1 VTLQLIPHG
10 PWLTKLQQ
18 LYDAVCVRHGV
29 MVVGPAASG
38 KSAMM
43 TVLASALSEHTKRVH
58 RIVAMN
64 PKAITPQDMFGEADR
79 RVGLRFNNLRVS
91 SLTCV
96 FGAGCEQ
103 AEWGVDK
110 RRVCCVVGKVQQTSS
125 VFQHVVGL

>member
-1 VTLQLIPHG
+1 VFQLIPHG

-38 KSAMM
+38 KTAMM
-43 TVLASALSEHTKRVH
+43 TVLASALSDLTKRAH

-79 RVGLRFNNLRVS
+79 CVVGNSPIKGRPLVHVWHGS
-91 SLTCV
+91 SQ
-96 FGAGCEQ
+96 Q
-103 AEWGVDK
+103 AE
-110 RRVCCVVGKVQQTSS
+110 RRVDEGRLCCVVGKV
-125 VFQHVVGL
+125 